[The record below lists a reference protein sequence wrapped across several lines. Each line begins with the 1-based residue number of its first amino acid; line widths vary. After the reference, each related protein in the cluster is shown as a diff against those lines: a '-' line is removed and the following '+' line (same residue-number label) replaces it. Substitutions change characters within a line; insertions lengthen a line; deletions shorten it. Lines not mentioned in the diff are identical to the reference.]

1 MRTIADWLAEREPAP
16 PAALAARL
24 RELLGSERERDAR
37 EAAEVCL
44 DAGQRL
50 VASVL
55 SDEGANRGFALDL
68 LTADALVTYAF
79 EAASARPDAL
89 AERAARAMRD
99 IAALGV
105 AAT

>member
-16 PAALAARL
+16 PAALVRRL
-24 RELLGSERERDAR
+24 HESLGPDLERDAS
-37 EAAEVCL
+37 EAVDACL
-44 DAGQRL
+44 DAGRRL

-55 SDEGANRGFALDL
+55 SDEGASRDSALDL
-68 LTADALVTYAF
+68 LAADALVTYAF
-79 EAASARPDAL
+79 EAASARPKELLD
-89 AERAARAMRD
+89 RAARAMSD